1 MNRFISYI
9 IFVFF
14 FNVLAFAQSS
24 IKEGKVG
31 YISSQLVY
39 VSFENTNGIS
49 EGDTLYLKKNN
60 KNLSALIVKYLS
72 SSSTACEKLS
82 LIDFKAGDIV
92 FAYDKQIVQN
102 QNENIQVVT
111 ETELNEV
118 KPVIPKE
125 ELNKNRLKEN
135 ESKIS
140 GRYSIQSYS
149 NFNNLN
155 QNGDYQRWRHSF
167 RFGAQNIGG
176 SDLSF
181 STYTIFAYRANDWKT
196 VSSNLGKAI
205 KVYDLNLNFRFNE
218 STQIWFGRYLNR
230 KISNISIVDG
240 LQFEKAFSFLTTG
253 IVLGSRPNFTD
264 FGLNTKLFE
273 YGIYLNRLDTLG
285 NGLMENTFSLFQ
297 QTNNLITDRRFAY
310 LQHTN
315 NIISNIYLFASTEV
329 DLYKKEL
336 GVEKG
341 DFSLTSLYLSARY
354 SPIREF
360 SLNLSYDARK
370 NVYYYETF
378 KSISDSVL
386 ENETR
391 QGFRIRS
398 VIRPFNELSV
408 GLHYGYRYSKTD
420 IKPSRN
426 YGGNIS
432 YSKLPFIGSS
442 LGINYN
448 RLISNYTDGNVY
460 SITLNKSISE
470 IRSDLSVSYR
480 KTDYS
485 FSSNNYNFNEQAII
499 LDFSTSVL
507 SPVSFSMSYEG
518 AFESTRTYGRILF
531 DLTARF

>member
-1 MNRFISYI
+1 MKIITLLIGVI
-9 IFVFF
+9 IF
-14 FNVLAFAQSS
+14 LSCATFAQQN
-24 IKEGKVG
+24 IREGKVG

-39 VSFENTNGIS
+39 VSFENTNGIT
-49 EGDTLYLKKNN
+49 EGDTLYLKKTNRT
-60 KNLSALIVKYLS
+60 APVLIVKYLS
-72 SSSTACEKLS
+72 SSSAACERLGS
-82 LIDFKAGDIV
+82 NDFKSGNIV
-92 FAYDKQIVQN
+92 YAYVKEIK
-102 QNENIQVVT
+102 QNENQNIQVLT

-118 KPVIPKE
+118 KPVNTIKE
-125 ELNKNRLKEN
+125 SKEVEIKEI
-135 ESKIS
+135 ESKIT

-149 NFNNLN
+149 NFNNISD
-155 QNGDYQRWRHSF
+155 NGDYQRWRHSF

-181 STYTIFAYRANDWKT
+181 STYSIFAYKADDWKT
-196 VSSNLGKAI
+196 VSSNLGRAL
-205 KVYDLNLNFRFNE
+205 KVYDLNLNYKFDQ
-218 STQIWFGRYLNR
+218 STQLWFGRYLNR

-253 IVLGSRPNFTD
+253 VVIGSRPNFTD

-273 YGIYLNRLDTLG
+273 YGIYLNRVDTLG
-285 NGLMENTFSLFQ
+285 NGIMENTFSLFQ

-336 GVEKG
+336 GVEKD

-354 SPIREF
+354 APVREF

-391 QGFRIRS
+391 QGFRVRS
-398 VIRPFNELSV
+398 IVRPFNGLTV
-408 GLHYGYRYSKTD
+408 GVQYGYRYSKSD
-420 IKPSRN
+420 VKPSEN

-432 YSKLPFIGSS
+432 YSMIPIIQSSIG
-442 LGINYN
+442 LNFN
-448 RLISNYTDGNVY
+448 RLISNYVDGYVY
-460 SITLNKSISE
+460 SVTLNKSLSE
-470 IRSDLSVSYR
+470 IRSDLSISFR
-480 KTDYS
+480 KTDYT
-485 FSSNNYNFNEQAII
+485 FSYANSKFDEKALI
-499 LDFSTSVL
+499 LDFSTSAF
-507 SPVSFSMSYEG
+507 SPFSFSISYEG

-531 DLTARF
+531 DITTRF